1 MVRSARR
8 ARLEPWPGALGVLRD
23 ASLRSAPQ
31 DEDRCFLRRMK
42 FSRRHVLSLAAAAVP
57 ALARGAAAQTYPD
70 RPVRVV
76 VGFPAGGSVDIFARL
91 ITQSLSEQFGQP
103 FVIENRAGASG
114 NIATEAVTR
123 ATPDGYTLLAV
134 GVNNATNAALYDNL
148 KFDFLRDIVPIAS
161 TVRGVGVLVVNPA
174 VPATTLVEFIAYAKA
189 NPGKINMTSSGTG
202 TPQHLYGEL
211 FMQLTGIRMV
221 HVPYRGSPQSLTGL
235 LAGEVQAMFDTLSTS
250 IEHIKAGRLR
260 ALGVTSAQRTDALPD
275 VPALSEA
282 VPGYEATSWQG
293 FAAPKDTPLDIVEKL
308 SRTINAALADA
319 TVKSRIE
326 ATGYAP
332 FMTSPAEFRR
342 HIAAETAKW
351 GTVIRAANIHLN

>member
-31 DEDRCFLRRMK
+31 DEDRCFLRRMRL
-42 FSRRHVLSLAAAAVP
+42 SRRHVLSLAAAALP

-148 KFDFLRDIVPIAS
+148 KFDFLRDLVPIHS
-161 TVRGVGVLVVNPA
+161 
-174 VPATTLVEFIAYAKA
+174 
-189 NPGKINMTSSGTG
+189 PG
-202 TPQHLYGEL
+202 
-211 FMQLTGIRMV
+211 
-221 HVPYRGSPQSLTGL
+221 
-235 LAGEVQAMFDTLSTS
+235 
-250 IEHIKAGRLR
+250 
-260 ALGVTSAQRTDALPD
+260 
-275 VPALSEA
+275 
-282 VPGYEATSWQG
+282 
-293 FAAPKDTPLDIVEKL
+293 
-308 SRTINAALADA
+308 
-319 TVKSRIE
+319 
-326 ATGYAP
+326 
-332 FMTSPAEFRR
+332 
-342 HIAAETAKW
+342 
-351 GTVIRAANIHLN
+351 

>member
-1 MVRSARR
+1 MT
-8 ARLEPWPGALGVLRD
+8 L
-23 ASLRSAPQ
+23 
-31 DEDRCFLRRMK
+31 
-42 FSRRHVLSLAAAAVP
+42 SRRHILALAAAA
-57 ALARGAAAQTYPD
+57 ALPRRAAAQSYPD
-70 RPVRVV
+70 RPVRVI

-91 ITQSLSEQFGQP
+91 IAQSLSEQLGQR
-103 FVIENRAGASG
+103 FVIENRPGASG
-114 NIATEAVTR
+114 NIATEAVVR
-123 ATPDGYTLLAV
+123 SAGDGYTLLAV

-148 KFDFLRDIVPIAS
+148 KFDFLTDIVPIAS

-174 VPATTLVEFIAYAKA
+174 VPAMNLGEFIAYAKA
-189 NPGKINMTSSGTG
+189 NPGKINMTSSGPG

-211 FMQLTGIRMV
+211 FMQMTGISMV

-235 LAGEVQAMFDTLSTS
+235 LAGDVHAMFDTLSTS

-260 ALGVTSAQRTDALPD
+260 ALGVTSATRADALPE

-293 FAAPKDTPLDIVEKL
+293 FGAPKGAPVDVVEKL
-308 SRTINAALADA
+308 ARAINAALADA

-326 ATGYAP
+326 ATGYSP
-332 FMTSPAEFRR
+332 FVSSPAEFRA

-351 GTVIRAANIHLN
+351 AKVIRAANIHLN